1 MSCITNCYIV
11 EGYDGNE
18 CFDNQGGVQELY
30 IAPYCEFNINLITF
44 SATSS
49 QNGLI
54 EAYGGTATNW
64 YLYTQPEEVAVWSS
78 TPTANKANNTLFFE
92 DSVTLKFADWDY
104 AVRDKFLLLAK
115 GKVVVIAK
123 NNKGNYVI
131 LGMYGGLQIASGEMT
146 SNVTFEDG
154 LNVTVTLTRKSANPP
169 AEVLASVIGTDIVPS
184 FI

>member
-30 IAPYCEFNINLITF
+30 IAPYCEFDIDLVTF

-49 QNGLI
+49 LSGLI
-54 EAYGGTATNW
+54 EAYGGTHSW

-78 TPTANKANNTLFFE
+78 TPTINKQNQTLFFE
-92 DSVTLKFADWDY
+92 DSVTLKMADWSY
-104 AVRDKFLLLAK
+104 SERDKFLLLAK
-115 GKVVVIAK
+115 GKTVVIAK
-123 NNKGNYVI
+123 NNKGNYTI

-154 LNVTVTLTRKSANPP
+154 LNVTVTLTRKSSQPP
-169 AEVLASVIGTDIVPS
+169 AEVMADVIGRDITPS
-184 FI
+184 LI